1 MARTSEP
8 GALPTP
14 RLWPNTLE
22 VFDVS
27 DYIAR
32 RLADALAQ
40 TRTTESGC
48 WESTLGVKSDTG
60 YAMINIDGKPTRKH
74 RFVYEQMAGPI
85 PEGLYLDHLCRNR
98 ACCNPDH
105 LELVTH
111 KENSL
116 RGVGIAAQRARQT
129 HCIHGHEFAGDNL
142 YRPPSRPW
150 ARLCRTCMIQN
161 SRDRRGRPNPIVRE
175 PMGCCNVEG
184 CERAGYARLMCQPH
198 YNAWYRARRKQ
209 AA

>member
-40 TRTTESGC
+40 TRTTETGC
-48 WESTLGVKSDTG
+48 WESTVGVNDNG
-60 YAMINIDGKPTRKH
+60 YALISINNKTVRKH
-74 RFVYEQMAGPI
+74 RFVYEQMVGPI
-85 PEGLYLDHLCRNR
+85 PDGLYLDHLCRNR
-98 ACCNPDH
+98 ACCNPAH
-105 LELVTH
+105 LEPVTH
-111 KENSL
+111 RENSL
-116 RGVGIAAQRARQT
+116 RGISPAAARARQT
-129 HCIHGHEFAGDNL
+129 HCIHGHELVGDNA
-142 YRPPSRPW
+142 YAPPSKPN
-150 ARLCRTCMIQN
+150 ARLCRACMVATAQKRRDTGTGPCSVDGCDRAAY
-161 SRDRRGRPNPIVRE
+161 SRE
-175 PMGCCNVEG
+175 
-184 CERAGYARLMCQPH
+184 MCQPH